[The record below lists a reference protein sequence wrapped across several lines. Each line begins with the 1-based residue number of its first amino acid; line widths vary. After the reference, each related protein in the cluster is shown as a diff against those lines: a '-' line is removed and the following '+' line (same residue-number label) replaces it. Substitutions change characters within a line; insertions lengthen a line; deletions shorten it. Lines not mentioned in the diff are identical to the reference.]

1 MRNVQFIKVLPS
13 LIIFIRH
20 WSRIFVFSSLLVAN
34 FVFRMNI
41 SLSSTDSARLPDYPM
56 VSPDNRQ
63 QLTVE
68 PLSTK
73 RERVST
79 LKFKNRV
86 NS

>member
-1 MRNVQFIKVLPS
+1 MLFL
-13 LIIFIRH
+13 
-20 WSRIFVFSSLLVAN
+20 LLVAN

-56 VSPDNRQ
+56 LSPDNRQ

-79 LKFKNRV
+79 LKFKNSGQV
-86 NS
+86 MISHTSLISSW